1 MHQTDGRTNR
11 QRLPDRDS
19 GGPNKFLQSVWQ
31 NAKKKK
37 NLKLHNYK
45 HKALQLIAARI
56 NFFSPVTGFGLQKCI
71 A

>member
-19 GGPNKFLQSVWQ
+19 GGPNKFLQSGWQ
-31 NAKKKK
+31 KK